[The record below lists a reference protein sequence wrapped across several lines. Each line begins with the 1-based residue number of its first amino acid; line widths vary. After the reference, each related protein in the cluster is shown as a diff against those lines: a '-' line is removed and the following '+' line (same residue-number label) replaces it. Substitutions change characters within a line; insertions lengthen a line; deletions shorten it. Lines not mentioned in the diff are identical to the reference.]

1 MRWPIPLTGSDPKL
15 ERRVLDLFQVLLD
28 LPSGER
34 VAWIEAHSD
43 IDSPLRSRLMAMLA
57 GDRLANLRTG
67 GAGDM
72 IDDERL
78 PERIGAY
85 RITDL
90 IGQGGMG
97 AVYRGE
103 RMTGDFDHVAA
114 IKLIRPG
121 ALSDALVERFQRE
134 RQTLASLAHPNI
146 ARLFDGGATDKGDP
160 YIVMEYVD
168 GVPLGT
174 WIETGAASTAERTTL
189 FLDICSAVGFAHQNL
204 IVHRDITPSNILVA
218 KDGTAKLIDFGIARP
233 PVADIE
239 APPSAKKSLAGLS
252 LTPGYAAPERVAGEA
267 ATTLS
272 DVYSLGILLDR
283 LIEKDAD
290 LAAIIAQASALDPAN
305 RYPSVDALADDVKA
319 WRDGR
324 MVAARK
330 GGRRYAV
337 GKFVGRHKLGV
348 GGSVIAVLLLIGALV
363 TTLIANSRAQA
374 ARIEAESRFAQTR
387 SIAKTMMFDAY
398 DQVSRLP
405 GAIRAR
411 QTLAATSLKYLDTLS
426 TNPDAP
432 FQIRVETAEGY
443 ARLADVIGTGL
454 SGTLGKLADGNAL
467 LAKSERILSRA
478 HAERPDDNSAKRAYA
493 ALLTKKASIDLYNNN
508 DVTGARAGALRA
520 RDLISNIATRDV
532 ETARIY
538 AASLQIVADTWGWS
552 DDWARAKAGH
562 LDAERFAASLPDAMQ
577 HDPKIM
583 MVRSGNLRLLGEA
596 HHRLKENSDARVI
609 LDRAVAINDT
619 LLAIDPSDPI
629 TRRKVATSNWFRA
642 VVHRTNKRDAL
653 AVQSIERAVSA
664 ATALR
669 DFDRDDAAS
678 AELWLVTSEVQAQ
691 IFMDLGRRRDAYD
704 VHQELV
710 TEYRRLVLLSG
721 KAAGMRRKF
730 STALETIGGNY
741 YNGGDY
747 LLACQA
753 WAESRALL
761 TWLEANKSMSDYDRR
776 NLLPRVTELIAKS
789 CNPPRQGLGPKL

>member
-1 MRWPIPLTGSDPKL
+1 LTGSDPTL
-15 ERRVLDLFQVLLD
+15 ERRVLDLFQVLLE
-28 LPSGER
+28 LPAGER
-34 VAWIEAHSD
+34 VAWVEAHSD
-43 IDSPLRSRLMAMLA
+43 VDSALRARLMAMLA

-72 IDDERL
+72 IDDVPL

-85 RITDL
+85 RITGL

-114 IKLIRPG
+114 IKVVRPG

-134 RQTLASLAHPNI
+134 RQTLASLSHPGI

-174 WIETGAASTAERTTL
+174 WIETQAASKAERTRL
-189 FLDICSAVGFAHQNL
+189 FLDVCAAVGFAHQNL

-233 PVADIE
+233 PIADRE

-272 DVYSLGILLDR
+272 DVYSLGVLLDR
-283 LIEKDAD
+283 LLKDERDAD
-290 LAAIIAQASALDPAN
+290 LTAIIAQASAIDPAD
-305 RYPSVDALADDVKA
+305 RYASVDALADDVKA
-319 WRDGR
+319 WRDGHV
-324 MVAARK
+324 VAARN
-330 GGRRYAV
+330 GGKRYAI
-337 GKFVGRHKLGV
+337 GKFVRRHKFGV
-348 GGSVIAVLLLIGALV
+348 GGGVLGVLLLLGALV

-374 ARIEAESRFAQTR
+374 ARSEAESRFAQTR
-387 SIAKTMMFDAY
+387 SIAKAMMFDVY

-405 GAIRAR
+405 GTIRAR

-432 FQIRVETAEGY
+432 FEIRVETAEGY

-478 HAERPDDNSAKRAYA
+478 HAERPHEPSAKRAYA

-508 DVTGARAGALRA
+508 DVTGARAGALKA
-520 RDLISNIATRDV
+520 RQLISSMAPSDV

-538 AASLQIVADTWGWS
+538 AASVQIVADTWGWA
-552 DDWARAKAGH
+552 DDWQRAKTGH
-562 LDAERFAASLPDAMQ
+562 RDAERYVAGLPDAMQ
-577 HDPKIM
+577 REPKIM

-596 HHRLKENSDARVI
+596 HHRLKENDDARAI
-609 LDRAVAINDT
+609 LDKAVALNET

-629 TRRKVATSNWFRA
+629 IRRKVATSNWFRA

-653 AVQSIERAVSA
+653 AAQSIQRAVAA

-669 DFDRDDAAS
+669 DIDRDDTAS
-678 AELWLVTSEVQAQ
+678 SELWLVTSEVQAQ
-691 IFMDLGRRRDAYD
+691 IFMDLRRRRDAYTI
-704 VHQELV
+704 HQELV
-710 TEYRRLVLLSG
+710 AEYRRLILLSG
-721 KAAGMRRKF
+721 NVAGMRRKF
-730 STALETIGGNY
+730 STALVTIGVNY
-741 YNGGDY
+741 HNGGDY
-747 LLACQA
+747 ILACQA
-753 WAESRALL
+753 WTESRALL
-761 TWLEANKSMSDYDRR
+761 AWLEANKSLSDYDRR
-776 NLLPRVTELIAKS
+776 NHLPRVVELIAQS
-789 CNPPRQGLGPKL
+789 CNPPRKALGPEL